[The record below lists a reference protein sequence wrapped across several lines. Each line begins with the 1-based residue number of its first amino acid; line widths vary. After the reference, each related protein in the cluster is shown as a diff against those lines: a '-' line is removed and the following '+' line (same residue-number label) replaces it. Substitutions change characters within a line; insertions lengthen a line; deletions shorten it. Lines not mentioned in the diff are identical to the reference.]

1 MYDKKICFFF
11 SFAGNGVLICSIDNM
26 PAQIPKEATDFFG
39 SLLYP
44 YMREMVSV
52 KCYVPCISKSPKNNF
67 I

>member
-1 MYDKKICFFF
+1 
-11 SFAGNGVLICSIDNM
+11 M